1 MGTVCAS
8 FHVPQN
14 LKAGETT
21 VRMHPEGVFLVP
33 IPPRR
38 AMYICVTIKSI
49 SSVIRKPKPIKRQAC
64 LPGKVFLCEKPKGS
78 LDVPN

>member
-21 VRMHPEGVFLVP
+21 VRMHPEGFFLVP

-38 AMYICVTIKSI
+38 AMYVCVNIKGI
-49 SSVIRKPKPIKRQAC
+49 SSVFANP
-64 LPGKVFLCEKPKGS
+64 S
-78 LDVPN
+78 L